1 MSALGAE
8 RRAHEAATFTRSL
21 SGQVGRQVA
30 IGYLVLLIVTPG
42 ATAIVQWATEEKD
55 AGSSGP
61 VSRVVD
67 VRCSGG
73 HLVAGIDTGRAD
85 GALLAKSLPESC

>member
-1 MSALGAE
+1 MSALSAE

-21 SGQVGRQVA
+21 SGRVGRQAA

-42 ATAIVQWATEEKD
+42 ATAIVHWASKERD
-55 AGSSGP
+55 ADSSDP
-61 VSRVVD
+61 VSRVVE